1 MKSLEEQRAKKKS
14 EFEDTDLGNESYNFL
29 TKTYVDNFNKCAK
42 ALRKIKK
49 KIKKKEKTRRAK
61 GKKKS
66 EFEDTD
72 LGNESYNFLTKTYVD
87 NFNKCAKALKKTKKS
102 RRKSIQRLFNFYS
115 FSF

>member
-1 MKSLEEQRAKKKS
+1 MSKGQKKKS

-42 ALRKIKK
+42 TLRKT
-49 KIKKKEKTRRAK
+49 KKEIEKVEKPRRVK

-72 LGNESYNFLTKTYVD
+72 LGNESYNFLTKTYLN
-87 NFNKCAKALKKTKKS
+87 NFNKRAKALRKTKKKIEKVEKP
-102 RRKSIQRLFNFYS
+102 RRAKGKKKVRV
-115 FSF
+115 